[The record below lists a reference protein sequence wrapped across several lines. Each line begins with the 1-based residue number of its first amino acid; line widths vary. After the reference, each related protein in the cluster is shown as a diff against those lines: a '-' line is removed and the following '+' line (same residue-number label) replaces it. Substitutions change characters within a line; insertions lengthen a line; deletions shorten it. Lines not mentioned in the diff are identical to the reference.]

1 MPDPG
6 AEVRMTGSAWDQ
18 IDSLARLAPTSHNTQ
33 PFRIR
38 PLDEHHAEIVVLADR
53 LLPREDHGNLYMA
66 SAFGIL
72 AETIRLAGL
81 HNGLVVDVAPMDGV
95 VPAALHER
103 LRTVVGRIEV
113 TGQCTPCDQRALLEA
128 RRTSRLPYH
137 GRVVPP
143 DSVRALGVAAAR
155 HGQRFL
161 AFDDEATVRWMM
173 RRNVDAVIDNLQ
185 LDDERAEIR
194 GWYRSGKTPAIGDG
208 LWVEPMNQPSWELRA
223 AFAAP
228 HVFGLPGIRQV
239 ASAHYVHTQRGTRH
253 VALICGAFRTWPE
266 LIAAGRM
273 LLDLW
278 LEMARHD
285 VYMHPMGSMLTNPRY
300 AEAVARRFGVDD
312 CWLALRFGYSDPPPR
327 APRLST
333 ILTYE

>member
-1 MPDPG
+1 
-6 AEVRMTGSAWDQ
+6 MTSSTWAQ
-18 IDSLARLAPTSHNTQ
+18 IDTLARLAPTPHNTQ

-38 PLDEHHAEIVVLADR
+38 PLDERHAEVVVLANR

-72 AETIRLAGL
+72 AEAVRLAGL
-81 HNGLVVDVAPMDGV
+81 HHGLVVRVLPSDGIAP
-95 VPAALHER
+95 ATLHER
-103 LRTVVGRIEV
+103 PRTTIGRIDIV
-113 TGQCTPCDQRALLEA
+113 GVCTPSDQRALLEA

-137 GRVVPP
+137 DRLVSRDTVE
-143 DSVRALGVAAAR
+143 ALAIVAAR
-155 HGQRFL
+155 HDHRLL
-161 AFDDEATVRWMM
+161 AFDDAATVRWMM

-185 LDDERAEIR
+185 LDDERDEIR
-194 GWYRSGKTPAIGDG
+194 GWYRTGTTPAIGDG
-208 LWVEPMNQPSWELRA
+208 LWVEPMNQPSWELQT

-228 HVFGLPGIRQV
+228 RVFALPGVRQV
-239 ASAHYVHTQRGTRH
+239 ASARYLRTQRGTRH
-253 VALICGAFRTWPE
+253 VALVCGAFRTWPE
-266 LIAAGRM
+266 LVAAGHM

-278 LEMARHD
+278 LEMSRRG
-285 VYMHPMGSMLTNPRY
+285 VYMHPMGSMLTNPVY
-300 AEAVARRFGVDD
+300 ARAVSRRFGVDD